1 MYHKARMNTNV
12 MRMTLR
18 TVVSLSWSLIVGL
31 VGGWLMLSPWALGGQ
46 ASGGDWTSVTRA
58 EFFTGLGLL
67 ALAAICLIVV
77 ATQVVPVLTGGQAG
91 GVRSS
96 RDQARNGAAGESAEL
111 ESTLVA
117 VAQALTADLMS
128 RGAVGGG
135 EPSAQSS
142 DPASHPADSRSA
154 DPSGEDR

>member
-12 MRMTLR
+12 MRTTLG
-18 TVVSLSWSLIVGL
+18 TVLSLSWSLIIGL
-31 VGGWLMLSPWALGGQ
+31 VGGWLMLSPWALGVQ

-58 EFFTGLGLL
+58 EFFTGLGLV
-67 ALAAICLIVV
+67 ALAAICLTVV
-77 ATQVVPVLTGGQAG
+77 AVRVVSVLSDASAA

-96 RDQARNGAAGESAEL
+96 GEQAKKGGGDEPEDF

-128 RGAVGGG
+128 RGAAAGG
-135 EPSAQSS
+135 EPNAQSS
-142 DPASHPADSRSA
+142 GPASHPADSRSA
-154 DPSGEDR
+154 DRRGEDG

>member
-31 VGGWLMLSPWALGGQ
+31 VGGWLMLCPWALGGQ
-46 ASGGDWTSVTRA
+46 AANGDWTSVTRA
-58 EFFTGLGLL
+58 EFFTGLGLV
-67 ALAAICLIVV
+67 ALAAICLVVV
-77 ATQVVPVLTGGQAG
+77 AAQVVPVLTGGAAA
-91 GVRSS
+91 GVRSR

-117 VAQALTADLMS
+117 VAKALTADLMS
-128 RGAVGGG
+128 RGAAAGS
-135 EPSAQSS
+135 EPNAQSS
-142 DPASHPADSRSA
+142 DPVSHPADSRSA
-154 DPSGEDR
+154 DPRGEGG

>member
-12 MRMTLR
+12 MGMTLR

-31 VGGWLMLSPWALGGQ
+31 VGGWLMLGPWALGGQ
-46 ASGGDWTSVTRA
+46 AAGGDWTSVTRA
-58 EFFTGLGLL
+58 EFFTGLGLV
-67 ALAAICLIVV
+67 ALAVICLVVV
-77 ATQVVPVLTGGQAG
+77 ATQVVPVLKGGAAAG
-91 GVRSS
+91 DRSS

-128 RGAVGGG
+128 RGAAAGV
-135 EPSAQSS
+135 EPNTPSTG
-142 DPASHPADSRSA
+142 PVSHPADSRSA
-154 DPSGEDR
+154 DPRGEDG